1 MKKVIYYTP
10 VSKKYFQKWEYYQVD
25 LAMLKD
31 TFSEVIVCNSIKDVL
46 KNIMSVDLVYCWW
59 WHRSAHVVLFAKL
72 FNVKTHVTG
81 AIHMYDI
88 SGSSD
93 YYGKSFFY
101 RLFSK
106 ISLRFSH
113 RNLFISKDQLR
124 QITSHIKTKNPTLL
138 MSSLKKDT
146 KFFDNIQKSKQ
157 YMNLEKYKFITICWH
172 TTEQYKRK
180 GVFETLD
187 ALALLKKKSII
198 NFEWIILGG
207 SGDGI
212 LLLESRIKSL
222 NLTENVSLVLDAT
235 EQEKNNLLLTSDLY
249 IQPSWHEGFGNAVLE
264 SMSFGLPALVSRY
277 TAQPEVVGSIGF
289 VVHELSDQNIYECLA
304 DFINLDLT
312 AREKIMN
319 NIAKRIIDQFSYE
332 IRLKNYKNIVALDDR
347 IKEEG

>member
-1 MKKVIYYTP
+1 MKKVIYNTP

-157 YMNLEKYKFITICWH
+157 YINLEKYKFITICWH
-172 TTEQYKRK
+172 TAEQYKRK

-187 ALALLKKKSII
+187 ALALLKKNLNI

-207 SGDGI
+207 SGDGVS
-212 LLLESRIKSL
+212 LLESRVKSL
-222 NLTENVSLVLDAT
+222 NLAENVSLIFDAT
-235 EQEKNNLLLTSDLY
+235 EQEKNNLLLASDLY

-264 SMSFGLPALVSRY
+264 AMSCGLPALVSRY
-277 TAQPEVVGSIGF
+277 TAQPEVVGLTGF
-289 VVHELSDQNIYECLA
+289 VVYELSSKYIFEELV
-304 DFINLDLT
+304 DFVNLDLT
-312 AREKIMN
+312 ARERNID
-319 NIAKRIIDQFSYE
+319 NIAERISDKFSYE
-332 IRLKNYKNIVALDDR
+332 VRLKNYKNILALD
-347 IKEEG
+347 IK